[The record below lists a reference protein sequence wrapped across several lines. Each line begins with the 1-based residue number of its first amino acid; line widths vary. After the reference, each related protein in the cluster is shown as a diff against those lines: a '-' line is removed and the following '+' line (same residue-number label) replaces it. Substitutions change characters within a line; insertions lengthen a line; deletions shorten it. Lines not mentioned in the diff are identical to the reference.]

1 MRLCVSIQLLYTN
14 RSCKELQVFQCH
26 RPTIPWFFSLH
37 LFTLRWCLHLCWIL
51 AGAKVS
57 SDWPK
62 WKMLRFLIFGSW
74 MMRVPCCFMFA
85 KIFYSHKN
93 FTKTVPCTQNC
104 HESQIGRF
112 LFFSLTFPSHQAQRS
127 CGFPWLPCWW
137 VPQLGLRSRPHVS
150 SKDYFFPVST
160 ALIQV

>member
-14 RSCKELQVFQCH
+14 RSCKEVQVFQCH

-37 LFTLRWCLHLCWIL
+37 LFTLRWCLHLSWIL

-74 MMRVPCCFMFA
+74 MMRVPCCLMFA
-85 KIFYSHKN
+85 KISYSHKN

-112 LFFSLTFPSHQAQRS
+112 LFFPLTFPSLQAQRS
-127 CGFPWLPCWW
+127 CGFPL
-137 VPQLGLRSRPHVS
+137 VALLMGAIVRSKKSPPRLI
-150 SKDYFFPVST
+150 KRLFFPVST